1 MLRSEA
7 TLLVILKWLGAGH
20 HYERSPSTNCIK
32 QLTSD
37 RWCEKRKSPDRDRDF
52 KVFPSR
58 ERIQNCTSI
67 TNAGFNTKVFRY
79 RRRVCPDLLHK
90 GHTR

>member
-37 RWCEKRKSPDRDRDF
+37 RWCEKRKSPDEIGTLNFSVQRKNSELDQDNECRLQHQGL
-52 KVFPSR
+52 PLPAQSLSGP
-58 ERIQNCTSI
+58 I
-67 TNAGFNTKVFRY
+67 A
-79 RRRVCPDLLHK
+79 
-90 GHTR
+90 